1 MVVDKV
7 ELVQNI
13 AISSILVIGG
23 IASTFQALYPRM
35 TYNRKEDP
43 NLFPQ
48 TEIIVP
54 KTAPFV
60 LQDSK

>member
-1 MVVDKV
+1 MVDKV

-13 AISSILVIGG
+13 AISCILVIGG

-43 NLFPQ
+43 KMFPQ
-48 TEIIVP
+48 TEVIVP